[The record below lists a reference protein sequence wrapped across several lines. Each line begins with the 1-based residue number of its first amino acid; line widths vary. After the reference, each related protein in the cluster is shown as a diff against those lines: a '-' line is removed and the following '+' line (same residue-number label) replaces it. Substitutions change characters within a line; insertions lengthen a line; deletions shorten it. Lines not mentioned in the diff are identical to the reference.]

1 MSEAKKEA
9 LFSEGLVKC
18 EGQGCTKK
26 GYYRYGVCANC
37 RPKCTV
43 CGRSIN
49 NRNYGETKH
58 LTCTAAKFRADNADN
73 TEMFKPKGRT
83 PHAPSAQ

>member
-9 LFSEGLVKC
+9 LFFEGLIKC
-18 EGQGCTKK
+18 EGEGCTKK

-43 CGRSIN
+43 CGKLIN
-49 NRNYGETKH
+49 NRPYGETRH
-58 LTCTAAKFRADNADN
+58 ITCNAAKFRADNHDN
-73 TEMFKPKGRT
+73 TEMYKRNGKPLNASTTG
-83 PHAPSAQ
+83 